1 MGFAST
7 ALLRRFF
14 PAAPRTQ
21 INRGIPY
28 SQVYTPKAFSSTA
41 EPTSEGLGLAG
52 EDAESSSSPME
63 ASDDLRSR
71 IFRLKFP
78 KRSATSAIEKWI
90 AEGRKATAPELRSI
104 ARDLK
109 KSQRFKHA
117 LEISEWMRSHQE
129 SELSESDYAMLI
141 DLITKV
147 FGVQSAE
154 EIFEALPPNAKSCG
168 VYTALLH
175 SYAGAKLVEQAESL
189 FERIKDSNLSCNILT
204 FNEMMTLYTSV
215 GQLDKVHIVVE
226 ELKRRKISPDLFT
239 YNLRISAFAAVLDID
254 GVRKV
259 LDEMASDSNS
269 GDPWSTYMKLTNV
282 YITAGHFSSS
292 ENSLVEGEKK
302 ICQSEWIT
310 YDFLILLHAGLGN
323 IQTVSQIWK
332 ALQLTSQKMTS
343 RNYICVLSSYVLLG
357 KLKEAGNVIDEWK
370 QSKVLDSDMSDACS
384 RLFDGFM
391 KVGLIDTA
399 ETLRQVMRQK
409 NCEIAGSTA

>member
-1 MGFAST
+1 MVGMLLIIKFAKHFGGQHGPGPIGSGRHHIL
-7 ALLRRFF
+7 AR
-14 PAAPRTQ
+14 
-21 INRGIPY
+21 
-28 SQVYTPKAFSSTA
+28 SFSSTA
-41 EPTSEGLGLAG
+41 EPTSDGVRLVGD
-52 EDAESSSSPME
+52 DAESSSYPME
-63 ASDDLRSR
+63 APDDLRSR
-71 IFRLKFP
+71 ILRLRFP
-78 KRSATSAIEKWI
+78 KRSATSVIEKWI
-90 AEGRKATAPELRSI
+90 AEGRKATAPELRHI
-104 ARDLK
+104 VRDLK

-154 EIFEALPPNAKSCG
+154 EIFEALPPHAKSCE
-168 VYTALLH
+168 VYSALLH
-175 SYAGAKLVEQAESL
+175 SYARAKLVEQAESL

-215 GQLDKVHIVVE
+215 GQLNKVHIVVE

-239 YNLRISAFAAVLDID
+239 YNLRVSACAAVLDID
-254 GVRKV
+254 GVKKI

-269 GDPWSTYMKLTNV
+269 DDPWSTYIKLTNI
-282 YITAGHFSSS
+282 YIAAAHFPSS

-302 ICQSEWIT
+302 ISQREWIT

-332 ALQLTSQKMTS
+332 ALQLTSQKMSS
-343 RNYICVLSSYVLLG
+343 RNYICVLSSYLLLG
-357 KLKEAGNVIDEWK
+357 KLKEASDVIDEWK
-370 QSKVLDSDMSDACS
+370 QSKVLDIDMSDTCS

-391 KVGLIDTA
+391 KVGSIDTA
-399 ETLRQVMRQK
+399 ETLREIMRQK
-409 NCEIAGSTA
+409 NFSTA